1 MVQYL
6 YANNI
11 RGSLVDISDV
21 AHGIREKYYCPSCGM
36 EMSAVLGNKREHH
49 FRHKGDSCS
58 YESYLHKISK
68 QLIKWRFDNDP
79 KFEIG
84 YYVNRNCPKSNCCLR
99 DSGCNANEKELHRI
113 NIKDRYDVCEIEGTY
128 NGFRAD
134 IKLSN
139 SNKSEAVPM
148 FIEIVVTHKCSPEK
162 ISLGVPI
169 VEITVTNER
178 DVLQPLIEQRKID
191 SRMPQQTNLF
201 APQTKEVKINFY
213 NFDRI
218 IYPGRQ
224 LSRFII
230 YKDSNDYLR
239 GGIERCIGLCN
250 KIIGQHNK
258 IALFEFQVD
267 NANLMN
273 QLGNYLWYFGI
284 SLAVREGIKIRDC
297 RICRNSN
304 SCIMHVPTKRIDM
317 RTKKQLFINVP
328 IAKLNSKQFNT
339 TCQANRCKNFI
350 YNAQL
355 MAQVLN
361 HFKRLKYCVS
371 RPYLSDSKD

>member
-68 QLIKWRFDNDP
+68 LLIKWRFDNNT

-84 YYVNRNCPKSNCCLR
+84 YYVDKNCPNVDCCLR
-99 DSGCNANEKELHRI
+99 DSSCNANKKELHVI
-113 NIKDRYDVCEIEGTY
+113 NLKDRYDICEIEGTY

-139 SNKSEAVPM
+139 SNKPDAIPM
-148 FIEIVVTHKCSPEK
+148 FFEVRVTHKCSPEK

-169 VEITVTNER
+169 VEIAVTNER
-178 DVLQPLIEQRKID
+178 DVLQLLIEQRKID
-191 SRMPQQTNLF
+191 SEMPRQTNLF
-201 APQTKEVKINFY
+201 TTKTEEEKINFY
-213 NFDRI
+213 NFNRI
-218 IYPGRQ
+218 INPYKKLP
-224 LSRFII
+224 RFII
-230 YKDSNDYLR
+230 YEDSNGYICGEIGR
-239 GGIERCIGLCN
+239 RIGLCN
-250 KIIGQHNK
+250 TMIGQHNK
-258 IALFEFQVD
+258 TTLFEILFD

-273 QLGNYLWYFGI
+273 QWRRNLWYFGMY
-284 SLAVREGIKIRDC
+284 LAVKEGIKIKDC
-297 RICRNSN
+297 RICQNYNLCAIS
-304 SCIMHVPTKRIDM
+304 VPTTQIDM
-317 RTKKQLFINVP
+317 RTKKKLFINVP